1 MTHHFSSLKIKLIVI
16 GCSFYLYF
24 RENLKILL
32 EDVNNQKK
40 QLKEEG
46 ISVDG
51 KHFSVEF
58 VGKIHM
64 VYIDH

>member
-1 MTHHFSSLKIKLIVI
+1 MTHHFSLLKIKLIVI

-24 RENLKILL
+24 REILL
-32 EDVNNQKK
+32 EDVNNQRK

-51 KHFSVEF
+51 KHFSPEF
-58 VGKIHM
+58 VGNIHM